1 MDDEEIEYK
10 TLRKIQ
16 EMEKNSPV
24 LTELKSYFY
33 DKLNKYLKHLENRL
47 KSESSQQKQILLKD
61 EIQNIKKIATNI
73 YEQREKK
80 IILAAVTKVRGG
92 NPDLSKMIDI
102 EENLFNSIL
111 NLMLNSRKKFLEDK
125 TEEFVE
131 PESSKKNEKEKDD
144 EKKQEPSEK
153 EHNLKEK
160 NINPIVRI
168 TENIPEFIGT
178 DEKKYNLRNNDI
190 VSIPEDMSDMLVSR
204 GVAKKVNHK

>member
-1 MDDEEIEYK
+1 MDDEEIDYK

-16 EMEKNSPV
+16 ELEKNSPV

-33 DKLNKYLKHLENRL
+33 VKLNKYLQNLENRL
-47 KSESSQQKQILLKD
+47 KSESSQQKKILLKD

-80 IILAAVTKVRGG
+80 IILGAITKVRGG
-92 NPDLSKMIDI
+92 NPDLSKLIDI
-102 EENLFNSIL
+102 EEDLFNSVL
-111 NLMLNSRKKFLEDK
+111 NEMINSRKKFLEYK
-125 TEEFVE
+125 KEKFVE
-131 PESSKKNEKEKDD
+131 PESSKKFEKEKDD
-144 EKKQEPSEK
+144 KIQQEPSEK

-190 VSIPEDMSDMLVSR
+190 VSIPEDMSDMLVGR
-204 GVAKKVNHK
+204 GVAKKINHK